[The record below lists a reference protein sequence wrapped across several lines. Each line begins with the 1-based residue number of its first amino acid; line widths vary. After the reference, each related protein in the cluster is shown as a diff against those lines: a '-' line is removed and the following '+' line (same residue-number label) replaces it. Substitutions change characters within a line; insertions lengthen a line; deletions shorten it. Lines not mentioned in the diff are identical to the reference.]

1 MCPKHL
7 LIFFLSILT
16 FGCGTDFKQPYS
28 DTPTSGIVSI
38 GADETLT
45 PLATTQKETFMGLY
59 QYAQIN
65 LKLASEAES
74 FRLLLADSVKAII
87 AARELNENEKAVFES
102 KKLIP
107 QTSKFAIDAIALIV
121 SPNNS
126 DSILTIP
133 QLKEI
138 LSGKI
143 TNWKQLNP
151 KSTKGDITVV
161 FDNNGSSTSRYLKD
175 SLNSGKEFPANCFA
189 AKSNP
194 DVIEYVSKNENAI
207 GVIGVNWISDKDDP
221 KMLSFNKKIKVV
233 WLAKHADAIY
243 PDDYFGPYQAY
254 MYTGEYPLTRSI
266 YIINREGR
274 PGLGT
279 GFASFV
285 SGDQGQRIVRLTGL
299 LPSSP
304 YTRDIQLK

>member
-7 LIFFLSILT
+7 IIFFLSILT

-28 DTPTSGIVSI
+28 DTPTSGIVNI

-243 PDDYFGPYQAY
+243 SDDYFGPYQAY

-285 SGDQGQRIVRLTGL
+285 AGDQGQRIVRLTGL